1 MNRFLIF
8 FVVLISSLF
17 FAQNSLQKIDEYN
30 ITVSKDGSADFK
42 TVQEAINAS
51 PAFPYKRV
59 TIFIKN
65 GFYKEKVKIPNCN
78 PMLSLIGESSDKTI
92 ISFDDN
98 FKKLNLG
105 RNSTFY
111 TPTLSVEAD
120 EVLLKNLTIENSSG
134 EVGQAIAL
142 SITATKVKVEN
153 CKILGFQDTLY
164 ASGNGKQYFKNCFI
178 SGSTDFIFGNAT
190 AFFENCD
197 ILNKTN
203 SFTTAASTPEDTE
216 FGFVFSNCK
225 ITAEN
230 GIDKVFLGRPW
241 RIFAKTVYLNC
252 DLGNQILP
260 EGWNNWNK
268 TDAEKSSFYAEY
280 NNKGEGSKMEKRAIW
295 SHQLTKTQASK
306 YTLKNILG
314 DDQLANKKKWY
325 EIAEN

>member
-1 MNRFLIF
+1 MKYLFAFIFLIF
-8 FVVLISSLF
+8 TQCFI
-17 FAQNSLQKIDEYN
+17 AQNTSTKIDEYI

-42 TVQEAINAS
+42 TIQEAINAS

-59 TIFIKN
+59 TILIKN

-78 PMLSLIGESSDKTI
+78 PMLSLVGESSDKTI

-98 FKKLNLG
+98 FKKINLG

-120 EVLLKNLTIENSSG
+120 EILIKNLTIENTSG

-164 ASGNGKQYFKNCFI
+164 AAGNGKQYFKNCFI
-178 SGSTDFIFGNAT
+178 SGGTDFIFGNAT
-190 AFFENCD
+190 AFFENCE

-203 SFTTAASTPEDTE
+203 SFTTAASTSENAE

-225 ITAEN
+225 ILAEN

-252 DLGNQILP
+252 DLGKQILS

-268 TDAEKSSFYAEY
+268 PDAEKASFYAEY
-280 NNKGEGSKMEKRAIW
+280 NNKGAGSKIDKRANW
-295 SHQLTKTQASK
+295 SHQLTKIEAEK
-306 YTLKNILG
+306 YTLKNVLG
-314 DDQLANKKKWY
+314 DIKLTNSKQWY
-325 EIAEN
+325 ENF